1 MPKMGTTITQRFIN
15 LHHDIAGGEDKD
27 MQFDI
32 SPNTLDFD
40 LHVDQLYVSLE
51 NAPGDGKT
59 VTITCSN
66 GTDTMTVA
74 ITGTAISGHST
85 TNNFDYNHI
94 TQHLEVALSAT
105 GGTAA
110 GCVTVVIQYHVL

>member
-1 MPKMGTTITQRFIN
+1 MPRMGATITQRFID
-15 LHHDIAGGEDKD
+15 LHHDIAGGEDRD

-40 LHVDQLYVSLE
+40 LHVDKLYVSLE
-51 NAPGDGKT
+51 NAPGTGKT

-66 GTDTMTVA
+66 GTSTMTVEV
-74 ITGTAISGHST
+74 TGSSLYGNTI
-85 TNNFDYNHI
+85 TNNFDYNRL
-94 TQHLEVALSAT
+94 TQHLEVTLSAT

-110 GCVTVVIQYHVL
+110 GCATIVVQYHVL